1 MLRTYKI
8 FFSAILAAIIF
19 LSTNISFAAESAN
32 ALLARIERDT
42 YGTSMEGALLP
53 RLNQLEKDYSGRNL
67 QEDINTRIE
76 SLRTILYDNSTTPS
90 LIAKVNAIEWNFGHE
105 VKSGGIENRIAEL
118 EIAILGEQSDGT
130 IIDRVRELTRASFGR
145 DDIPMAEVQLPADTP
160 IKVALVYPVG
170 TREGQVGDAVT
181 FKVVEDVIVNGDLIF
196 ARGLYGTGIIETL
209 TKASDWGR
217 NGKLVVD
224 FHKVN
229 CIDGNEID
237 TYVGYEAQD
246 LMTQNKMVAGAALV
260 GMNIDDSWGKNLV
273 FGKNIE
279 VPADTELYIQTKS
292 LATVYAL
299 KGGRGSLSIDKSDSE
314 FGDDLDEDFIKDYFN
329 DNDST
334 INE

>member
-118 EIAILGEQSDGT
+118 ENAILGESSDGT
-130 IIDRVRELTRASFGR
+130 IIDRVRELTKASFGR

-229 CIDGNEID
+229 CIDGNEIE